1 MPESV
6 VGTYK
11 SMKEAETAVKKLTD
25 SSFPIEQ
32 ISIVAKNLESEKELH
47 GFVTRGDVARSSA
60 GTGAWVGGL
69 FGVLI
74 GAAFLWVPGVG
85 PLIVAGPLSTALLGG
100 LQGAAVGAGAGS
112 LLGVLAGWSV
122 KKKHILKYEEKVKGG
137 SYLVVAH
144 GEADEVAEAQK
155 LLATTQAESLE
166 HHQEEYK
173 QEVERVS
180 AT

>member
-11 SMKEAETAVKKLTD
+11 SMSEAEGAVKKLAD

-32 ISIVAKNLESEKELH
+32 ISIVAQNLESEKEVH
-47 GFVTRGDVARSSA
+47 GFVTRGDVARSGA
-60 GTGAWVGGL
+60 GTGAWVGGF
-69 FGVLI
+69 FGILV

-85 PLIVAGPLSTALLGG
+85 PLIVAGPLSAALLGG
-100 LQGAAVGAGAGS
+100 LEGAAVGAGAGG
-112 LLGVLAGWSV
+112 LLGVLGGWGV

-144 GEADEVAEAQK
+144 GTAGEVAEAQK
-155 LLATTQAESLE
+155 LLATTEAESLE
-166 HHQEEYK
+166 HHKE
-173 QEVERVS
+173 
-180 AT
+180 T